1 MSERGKVYFPLWL
14 KDDFFKYMATR
25 LKKYW
30 SFTFKV
36 KLNGKFTQ
44 SKLCLTQH
52 FIKRIHNAEK
62 LILRICSQPLT
73 PTTQTKGQM
82 CRIINNRM
90 HFLQK
95 RFSSF
100 LWHWFYAMRVD
111 REILDKISI
120 QCFTYRVLFLL
131 ILTILCFL
139 RIR

>member
-1 MSERGKVYFPLWL
+1 MSERGKVYFPLWF
-14 KDDFFKYMATR
+14 KDDFSYKYMATR

-44 SKLCLTQH
+44 SKVCLTQH

-120 QCFTYRVLFLL
+120 QCFTYRILFLL
-131 ILTILCFL
+131 ILTI
-139 RIR
+139 